1 MALRSA
7 SVSDMTLHNVPEEM
21 RQTIEELSAFEN
33 RSVDQ
38 EVLLLL
44 GKGLQS
50 HLARLT
56 EEGDIPAEVQ
66 VKLWEKLAGAWQD
79 DRSTEEIISDIYDS
93 RSQGREVEL

>member
-1 MALRSA
+1 
-7 SVSDMTLHNVPEEM
+7 M

-56 EEGDIPAEVQ
+56 EEGDIPGEVQ
-66 VKLWEKLAGAWQD
+66 VKLWEKLGGGAWQD
-79 DRSTEEIISDIYDS
+79 DMSTEDIISDIYDS
-93 RSQGREVEL
+93 HSRGRDVGPRCNRGA